1 MKRLFDF
8 FAALFGLIFLLP
20 VFLVLAILI
29 ILDSGFPVFYRQ
41 TRVGMNGVD
50 FKLLKFRSMH
60 TDADKRGLLT
70 VGDRDPRITK
80 MGYILRKSKLDE
92 LPQLINVLKGDMS
105 LVGPRPEVRKYV
117 DHYTEAQM
125 RILSVRPG
133 ITDNA
138 SIRFRNETEI
148 LAKQDDP
155 ERYYIEHI
163 LQDKAA
169 LYLNYIDNR
178 SFVGDLKMIFNTLI
192 AIIKR

>member
-8 FAALFGLIFLLP
+8 FSSLFGLIFLLP

-41 TRVGMNGVD
+41 TRVGLNGVD

-80 MGYILRKSKLDE
+80 MGFILRKSKLDE
-92 LPQLINVLKGDMS
+92 LPQLINVLFGDMS

-117 DHYTEAQM
+117 DHYTKDQM
-125 RILSVRPG
+125 RVLSVRPG

-155 ERYYIEHI
+155 EKYYIEHI
-163 LQDKAA
+163 LQEKAA
-169 LYLNYIDNR
+169 LYLDYVDNR

-192 AIIKR
+192 AIIKS

>member
-8 FAALFGLIFLLP
+8 FASLFGLIFLFP
-20 VFLVLAILI
+20 VFLIIGILI
-29 ILDSGFPVFYRQ
+29 ILDSGFPIFYRQ
-41 TRVGMNGVD
+41 TRVGLNGVD

-80 MGYILRKSKLDE
+80 MGFILRKSKLDE
-92 LPQLINVLKGDMS
+92 LPQLINVLLGDMS
-105 LVGPRPEVRKYV
+105 LVGPRPEVRRYI
-117 DHYTEAQM
+117 DYYTEDQM
-125 RILSVRPG
+125 RVLSVRPG

-155 ERYYIEHI
+155 EKYYIEHI
-163 LQDKAA
+163 LQEKAA
-169 LYLNYIDNR
+169 LYLDYVDNR

-192 AIIKR
+192 AIVKS